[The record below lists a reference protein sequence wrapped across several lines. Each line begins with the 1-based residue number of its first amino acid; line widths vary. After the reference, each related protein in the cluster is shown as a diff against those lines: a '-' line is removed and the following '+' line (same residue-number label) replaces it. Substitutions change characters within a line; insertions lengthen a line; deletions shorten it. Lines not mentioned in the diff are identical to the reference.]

1 MYIYVVSAK
10 MHFFFQKAKVGICS
24 KYLPKVKRKNICTF
38 EKKIN
43 VFPPKKEKLKNSYFC
58 FIFSKQEKK
67 FNHITKQCEIQ
78 ADIVIIMDHYFKTH
92 HHLSKREIEQG

>member
-1 MYIYVVSAK
+1 MLFLQKCIL
-10 MHFFFQKAKVGICS
+10 FFQKAKVGICS
-24 KYLPKVKRKNICTF
+24 KYLPKVKRNICTF

-43 VFPPKKEKLKNSYFC
+43 VFPPQKKEKLKTV
-58 FIFSKQEKK
+58 IFVSFFLNRRKK

>member
-10 MHFFFQKAKVGICS
+10 MHFFFK
-24 KYLPKVKRKNICTF
+24 KRKLAFAVSIYQKSR
-38 EKKIN
+38 EKIYVHLKRKLMF
-43 VFPPKKEKLKNSYFC
+43 FPPKKEKLKNSYFC